1 MRMGGGRRD
10 SLLVVVW
17 RREAWRREGCVWVGG
32 RKFGGGVVWG
42 VKGGV
47 RVDILFEAKI
57 GLEDGGVVDVKGWI
71 ASVSFWGGCGV

>member
-1 MRMGGGRRD
+1 M
-10 SLLVVVW
+10 
-17 RREAWRREGCVWVGG
+17 WVGG